1 VFDYQPSDLSY
12 DDLLLML
19 KPPELASHLIHAF
32 LLFDDANLIISY
44 KAYILRFKFMNRRA
58 QPMIL

>member
-1 VFDYQPSDLSY
+1 LSY

-44 KAYILRFKFMNRRA
+44 KAYILRFEFMNRRA
-58 QPMIL
+58 QPMVL